1 MQKLRVTIP
10 KRKRELITLAQN
22 VLDKHQSDA
31 ENSKLSALNWED
43 VASKVQ
49 QVTVLHDEAAT
60 LSRRVKQINAQR
72 DLLLADLKNHMRDS
86 RDVLTGIFKKEMK
99 YLGKWGY
106 TVIESPRRT
115 KQKKE
120 MNDVN

>member
-22 VLDKHQSDA
+22 VLDKHQRDA
-31 ENSKLSALNWED
+31 ENSMLSALNWED

-49 QVTVLHDEAAT
+49 QVTALHDEAAV
-60 LSRRVKQINAQR
+60 LSRRVKQINEQR
-72 DLLLADLKNHMRDS
+72 DLLLADLKDHMRDS

-99 YLGKWGY
+99 HLGKWGY
-106 TVIESPRRT
+106 TVTESPRRT